1 MSVTPDE
8 SAPSRVP
15 QGPGSSSRDR
25 FESFI
30 EPLIVGIGVSVTGD
44 SFAPYDFE
52 AVAKGRR
59 STRR

>member
-1 MSVTPDE
+1 MNPRLVE
-8 SAPSRVP
+8 SRKA
-15 QGPGSSSRDR
+15 QGSSSRDR

-30 EPLIVGIGVSVTGD
+30 EPPIVGIGVSVTGD

-52 AVAKGRR
+52 AAAKGRR